1 SQPVKLSELPLLSPV
16 HHRPVCSTR
25 PVMSA
30 LPSPLKSP
38 TLTSTQVTVVGQAVP
53 QGEEVK
59 AVLPLESATHHRP
72 VCSTRPTMSSLPS
85 PLKSPTLTSIQVTA
99 VDQLALLRASCKAV
113 GTREIATQQVQWLS

>member
-1 SQPVKLSELPLLSPV
+1 MSSLPSPLKSPTLTSTQVTVVGQGVPQGVELNELPVLSPT

-38 TLTSTQVTVVGQAVP
+38 TLTSTQVTLVGQAVP

-59 AVLPLESATHHRP
+59 AVPLESATHHRP
-72 VCSTRPTMSSLPS
+72 VCSTRPVMSSLPS
-85 PLKSPTLTSIQVTA
+85 PLRSEEHTSELQS
-99 VDQLALLRASCKAV
+99 R
-113 GTREIATQQVQWLS
+113 